1 MTKGKILVDALSFD
15 FLPTSKK
22 NIDKKVS
29 GNKFGGISIWVDG
42 NLAVYHNMKY
52 FLIGSVINILYD
64 FYYLCYFLRLQWCG

>member
-1 MTKGKILVDALSFD
+1 MLVDALSFD

-22 NIDKKVS
+22 NINKKAS
-29 GNKFGGISIWVDG
+29 DTSIWVYG
-42 NLAVYHNMKY
+42 YLAVYYNMKY